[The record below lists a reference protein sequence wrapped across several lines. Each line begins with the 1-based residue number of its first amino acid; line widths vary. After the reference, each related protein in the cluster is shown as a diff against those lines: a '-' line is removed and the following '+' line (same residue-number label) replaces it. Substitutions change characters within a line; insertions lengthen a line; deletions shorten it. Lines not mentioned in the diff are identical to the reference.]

1 MSENKRNRFAEIL
14 KEERKRRGWSL
25 EQMAD
30 YLGTKKQVLSR
41 YERGER
47 NPKLITAA
55 MFAQKLHI
63 PIEAFE
69 KDVDYQSAPVT
80 SKQLSDEEQEKIK
93 VLRLLEK
100 HANAIEL
107 LESIPDDDMKQALDF
122 LSYLSNRAKKE

>member
-1 MSENKRNRFAEIL
+1 MSESSKNRFAEIL
-14 KEERKRRGWSL
+14 KEERKRREWTL

-55 MFAQKLHI
+55 LFAQKLHI

-69 KDVDYQSAPVT
+69 KDIDYQNAVST
-80 SKQLSDEEQEKIK
+80 SKQLSDEEQEKVR

-100 HANAIEL
+100 HYDAIEL
-107 LESIPDDDMKQALDF
+107 LESIPDEDMKQALDF

>member
-14 KEERKRRGWSL
+14 REERKRREWTL

-55 MFAQKLHI
+55 LFAQKLNI

-69 KDVDYQSAPVT
+69 KDIEYQNALST
-80 SKQLSDEEQEKIK
+80 SKQLSEEEQEKVR

-100 HANAIEL
+100 HYDAIEL
-107 LESIPDDDMKQALDF
+107 LESIPDEDMKQALDF

>member
-14 KEERKRRGWSL
+14 REERKRRDWSL

-69 KDVDYQSAPVT
+69 KDVDYQSTNVI
-80 SKQLSDEEQEKIK
+80 SKQLSEEEQEKIK

-100 HANAIEL
+100 HADAIEL
-107 LESIPDDDMKQALDF
+107 LESIPDEDMKQALDF

>member
-100 HANAIEL
+100 HFSTPENI
-107 LESIPDDDMKQALDF
+107 
-122 LSYLSNRAKKE
+122 

>member
-14 KEERKRRGWSL
+14 KEERKRREWTL

-55 MFAQKLHI
+55 LFAQKLHI

-69 KDVDYQSAPVT
+69 KDIDYQNAVST
-80 SKQLSDEEQEKIK
+80 SKQLSDEEQDKVR

-100 HANAIEL
+100 HYDAIEL
-107 LESIPDDDMKQALDF
+107 LESIPDEDMKQALDF

>member
-63 PIEAFE
+63 PIESFE
-69 KDVDYQSAPVT
+69 KDVDYQSAPVI
-80 SKQLSDEEQEKIK
+80 SKQLSDEEREKIK

-107 LESIPDDDMKQALDF
+107 LESIPDEDMKQALDF